1 MKNEKISKLYELLEK
16 ETIGI
21 PKEVMKLDEFDINTK
36 IVYSVLL
43 NDALKNN
50 QDKIE
55 FTNIVNS
62 ISLDFIFENAVVKSE
77 EEAKKVQRELP
88 VLTKTMFESYP

>member
-55 FTNIVNS
+55 FTNRVNS

>member
-1 MKNEKISKLYELLEK
+1 MTNGKISKLYELLEK

-21 PKEVMKLDEFDINTK
+21 PKEIMKLDEFDINTK
-36 IVYSVLL
+36 IIYSVLL

-55 FTNIVNS
+55 FTNRVNS

>member
-1 MKNEKISKLYELLEK
+1 MTNRKISKLYELLEK

-21 PKEVMKLDEFDINTK
+21 PKEIMKLDEFDINTK
-36 IVYSVLL
+36 IIYSVLL

-55 FTNIVNS
+55 FTNRVNS